1 MIYTM
6 DFVKARNTSK
16 TWKAKYF
23 RIFFMVLF
31 SDLLLTWVSH
41 HQAHLKCS
49 EDQVVSSN
57 LCSPCLWQ
65 LGIERHMIRIIKLT
79 FCECLLGKVMW
90 EKNYSHP
97 YFVGNE
103 AQKVTK
109 FDQTYTAGGG
119 LTEGQCYSTHGLCV
133 FSTIK
138 RYSMS
143 HGWCSSV
150 DWVLPVNQ
158 RVASSILSQGACLG
172 CGSGPRWG
180 AHERQPH
187 IDVSLPLFLLP
198 FSSL

>member
-1 MIYTM
+1 MSEMSALITSASGAITPHPYALCFLPSPPSNHCNFFLLQYTYRDTQWNVLKLHSCDMIYTM
-6 DFVKARNTSK
+6 DFVKARNTCK

-23 RIFFMVLF
+23 CIFFMVLF

-65 LGIERHMIRIIKLT
+65 LWIERHMIRIIKLT

-138 RYSMS
+138 RY
-143 HGWCSSV
+143 
-150 DWVLPVNQ
+150 
-158 RVASSILSQGACLG
+158 
-172 CGSGPRWG
+172 
-180 AHERQPH
+180 
-187 IDVSLPLFLLP
+187 
-198 FSSL
+198 